1 MGAKRAIALL
11 MSSQKLLMNI
21 SIILIMNEFNQKQN
35 GCRLQSIGKHP
46 IVNN

>member
-1 MGAKRAIALL
+1 MDAKRDIALL
-11 MSSQKLLMNI
+11 MSSQKILMNI
-21 SIILIMNEFNQKQN
+21 FIILIMSEYNQKQN